1 MNMGDLGY
9 ALIICLFGMAVV
21 FVILVGLSF
30 MTSALRLISGQGGKE
45 DKGNVQGKAKPKPQ
59 ADESIS
65 SEAGAEP
72 EDDEVAATIAAV
84 AVICMEREGSLVVRS
99 IKRMEDKTP
108 VWGKVSR
115 QEQMQNRF

>member
-45 DKGNVQGKAKPKPQ
+45 DKGSVQGKAKPKPQ

-72 EDDEVAATIAAV
+72 EDDEVAAAIAAV